1 MKKVFSCKKHPELAF
16 YAGNKKYKF
25 SAGKF
30 VSEDKYVIGKLGKMA
45 DVVCEG
51 DYDPSMEPKVEED
64 SLIKVIR
71 TVAREEI
78 ALAFSE
84 KMAPEKDEVAADEA
98 EAEAEAETEEDPFED
113 E

>member
-1 MKKVFSCKKHPELAF
+1 MKKVFSCEKHPELAF

-51 DYDPSMEPKVEED
+51 DYDPSTEPKPEED

-71 TVAREEI
+71 AVVKEELAI
-78 ALAFSE
+78 ALGE
-84 KMAPEKDEVAADEA
+84 KEVAEEAEVAAEEA
-98 EAEAEAETEEDPFED
+98 ETEAEAETEDEDPFD